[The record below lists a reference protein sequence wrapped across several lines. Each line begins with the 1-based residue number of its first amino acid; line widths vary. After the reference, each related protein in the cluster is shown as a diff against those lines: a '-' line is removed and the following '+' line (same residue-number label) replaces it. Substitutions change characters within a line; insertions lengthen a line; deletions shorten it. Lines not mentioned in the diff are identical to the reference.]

1 MQESI
6 NYILRCISD
15 NKHPLP
21 VDIYLQP
28 FFDLNEFRCL
38 GAEILARGIHQHTVV
53 PPLFFIQTV
62 EENTCEMYRLGYHI
76 LRQFF
81 DYMENSLRYTQQ
93 NKIYSLNI
101 SLKQL
106 ACAYFYDDVI
116 SLAQCRNIKPDNLI
130 LEITETCQERNC
142 VAAQNLS
149 HLRQY
154 GFSLAWDDICGCEE
168 LEEKNAFMLS
178 NYIKLDRSL
187 LMKAN
192 RDEAKSIIARAHDNG
207 QKVIAEGIETIEH
220 VDFMRQQQVSI
231 AQGYLFSRPLE
242 KRRFNEQYL

>member
-6 NYILRCISD
+6 NYILRCISE
-15 NKHPLP
+15 NKEPLP

-53 PPLFFIQTV
+53 PPLLFIHSV
-62 EENTCEMYRLGYHI
+62 EENTCEMYRLGHHI

-81 DYMENSLRYTQQ
+81 EHMEKSSGDAQQ
-93 NKIYSLNI
+93 NKLYSLNI

-106 ACAYFYDDVI
+106 VRPHFSDDVI
-116 SLAQCRNIKPDNLI
+116 SLAQRRKIDPHNLI

-142 VAAQNLS
+142 LAAQNL
-149 HLRQY
+149 HRLRQY
-154 GFSLAWDDICGCEE
+154 GFSLAWDDICRREE
-168 LEEKNAFMLS
+168 LEEKNGFVLS
-178 NYIKLDRSL
+178 DYIKLDRSL
-187 LMKAN
+187 LMDAN
-192 RDEAKSIIARAHDNG
+192 RNEAKSIIAHAHNQG
-207 QKVIAEGIETIEH
+207 QRVIAEGIETPKH

-242 KRRFNEQYL
+242 KMRFNEQFL